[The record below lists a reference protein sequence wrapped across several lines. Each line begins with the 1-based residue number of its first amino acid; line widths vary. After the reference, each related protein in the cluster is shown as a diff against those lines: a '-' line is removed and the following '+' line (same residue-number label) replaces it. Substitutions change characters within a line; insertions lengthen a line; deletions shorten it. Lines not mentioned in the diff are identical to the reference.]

1 MWRATPGWHHI
12 QKERYTYI
20 LHFYILHSM
29 YYIQYAMLL
38 CKLTPSQVA
47 RKMSSEIFDFVTWD
61 HTLLPQACRNQE
73 GPGELEGVWGYVTWP
88 SQFLAVQLL
97 WSSSAAP
104 YPVRPARPR
113 PYLDFENR
121 RRQRQR
127 AAIIGALPG
136 LGARAAPVAPLNPNK
151 HGASITV

>member
-1 MWRATPGWHHI
+1 MESHAWMTSHSKRKVYLHTTLL
-12 QKERYTYI
+12 YTT
-20 LHFYILHSM
+20 SM

-104 YPVRPARPR
+104 YPVRPSRPR